1 MKTLIVANWKMN
13 PQTAKEAKKLFD
25 AVKKG
30 AKNKN
35 TDIVICPPFVYLPL
49 LKGLPLGAQN
59 IFWEE
64 KGAFTGEICAA
75 QLKDLKIK
83 YVIIG
88 HSERRKYFGETNEQ
102 INKKIKKA
110 LDRDIN
116 PIFCIGE
123 TLEENRAEKKSE
135 VLERQITEGLH
146 GVSKFEI
153 QNSKLVIAY
162 EPVWA
167 IGTGQNCSVDET
179 LKSMLLIRKII
190 SNRYNREL
198 ADDMKMLYGGS
209 VNSKNS
215 AEYIKGGGVSG
226 LLVGGASL
234 DAQEFISIIKS
245 I

>member
-1 MKTLIVANWKMN
+1 M
-13 PQTAKEAKKLFD
+13 
-25 AVKKG
+25 
-30 AKNKN
+30 
-35 TDIVICPPFVYLPL
+35 